1 MVFEPFNREI
11 RKRRIIMSILNSVSG
26 LINRV
31 KFQTVKHSPEIL
43 VVAGVAGMVAS
54 TVIACKRTT
63 KLNDILEKRAEQLKM
78 IQDSL
83 EDDTISEEEYNE
95 QDAKNDVRI
104 ITVQTAFQIAKLYA
118 PAVILGAVSIGCIF
132 SSHNIL
138 NKRNLAL
145 AAAYQAV
152 DKGWKEYRKR
162 IVDKFGEEFEKEIK
176 YGVESSDVEEEY
188 TDEKGKK
195 KTKTVTEKTIDITKN
210 PYAKFFDESCPDWE
224 KNPEY
229 NLMFLQAQERYAN
242 DLLKSRGHLFLNEV
256 YDMLGIERTK
266 AGQVIGWRY
275 DTKNS
280 NLHNCVDFGI
290 YKPENDANRRFI
302 NGLENVI
309 LLDFNVDGNIL
320 GDM

>member
-1 MVFEPFNREI
+1 
-11 RKRRIIMSILNSVSG
+11 MSILNSVSG
-26 LINRV
+26 LVNRV

-83 EDDTISEEEYNE
+83 KDESISEEEYSE
-95 QDAKNDVRI
+95 QDAKNDMKI
-104 ITVQTAFQIAKLYA
+104 ITVQTAFQVAKLYA

-162 IVDKFGEEFEKEIK
+162 IVDKFGEEFEKEIR
-176 YGVESSDVEEEY
+176 YGVESTDVEEEY

-195 KTKTVTEKTIDITKN
+195 KTKTVEEKSIDISKN

-242 DLLKSRGHLFLNEV
+242 DLLRSRGHLFLNEV

-266 AGQVIGWRY
+266 AGQVIGWKY

-280 NLHNCVDFGI
+280 ALHNFIDFGI

>member
-1 MVFEPFNREI
+1 
-11 RKRRIIMSILNSVSG
+11 MSILNSVSG
-26 LINRV
+26 LVNRV

-54 TVIACKRTT
+54 TIIACKQTT
-63 KLNDILEKRAEQLKM
+63 KLKDIIDKRAEQLKM

-83 EDDTISEEEYNE
+83 NDESISEDEYSE

-104 ITVQTAFQIAKLYA
+104 ITVQTAVQVAKLYA

-145 AAAYQAV
+145 TAAYQAV
-152 DKGWKEYRKR
+152 DKGWAEYRKR
-162 IVDKFGEEFEKEIK
+162 IAAKFGEEFEKEIR
-176 YGVESSDVEEEY
+176 YGVESKDVEEEY

-195 KTKTVTEKTIDITKN
+195 KTKTVTETTMDITKN
-210 PYAKFFDESCPDWE
+210 PYAKFFDESCPDWQ

-242 DLLKSRGHLFLNEV
+242 DLLRSRGHLYLNEV

-266 AGQVIGWRY
+266 AGQVIGWKF
-275 DTKNS
+275 DTKN
-280 NLHNCVDFGI
+280 LTGHHNYVDFGI
-290 YKPENDANRRFI
+290 YKPESDANRRFV

>member
-1 MVFEPFNREI
+1 
-11 RKRRIIMSILNSVSG
+11 MSILNSVSG

-63 KLNDILEKRAEQLKM
+63 KLNDILEKRVEQLKM

-83 EDDTISEEEYNE
+83 KDESISEEEYSE
-95 QDAKNDVRI
+95 HDAKNDIRI
-104 ITVQTAFQIAKLYA
+104 ITVQTAFQVAKLYA

-152 DKGWKEYRKR
+152 DKGWAEYIKR
-162 IVDKFGEEFEKEIK
+162 IAAKFGEEFEKEIR
-176 YGVESSDVEEEY
+176 YGVESSDVEEEH
-188 TDEKGKK
+188 TDDKGKK
-195 KTKTVTEKTIDITKN
+195 KTTTITEKSIDISNN

-242 DLLKSRGHLFLNEV
+242 DLLRSRGHLFLNEV

-266 AGQVIGWRY
+266 AGQVIGWKY
-275 DTKNS
+275 DAKNS
-280 NLHNCVDFGI
+280 DLHNSVDFGI
-290 YKPENDANRRFI
+290 FKLENDANRRFV

-320 GDM
+320 GEM

>member
-1 MVFEPFNREI
+1 
-11 RKRRIIMSILNSVSG
+11 MSILNSVSG
-26 LINRV
+26 LVNRV

-54 TVIACKRTT
+54 TVIACKRTI

-83 EDDTISEEEYNE
+83 KDESISEEEYSE
-95 QDAKNDVRI
+95 QDAKNDMKI
-104 ITVQTAFQIAKLYA
+104 ITVQTAFQVAKLYA

-162 IVDKFGEEFEKEIK
+162 IVDKFGEEFEKEIR
-176 YGVESSDVEEEY
+176 YGVESTDVEEEY

-195 KTKTVTEKTIDITKN
+195 KTKTVEEKSIDISKN

-242 DLLKSRGHLFLNEV
+242 DLLRSRGHLFLNEV

-266 AGQVIGWRY
+266 AGQVIGWKY

-280 NLHNCVDFGI
+280 ALHNCIDFGI

>member
-1 MVFEPFNREI
+1 
-11 RKRRIIMSILNSVSG
+11 MSILNSVSG
-26 LINRV
+26 LVNRV

-63 KLNDILEKRAEQLKM
+63 KLNDILEKRAEQLTM

-83 EDDTISEEEYNE
+83 KDESISEEEYSE
-95 QDAKNDVRI
+95 QDAKNDMKI
-104 ITVQTAFQIAKLYA
+104 ITVQTAFQVAKLYA

-162 IVDKFGEEFEKEIK
+162 IVDKFGEEFEKEIR
-176 YGVESSDVEEEY
+176 YGVESTDVEEEY

-195 KTKTVTEKTIDITKN
+195 KTKTVEEKSIDISKN

-242 DLLKSRGHLFLNEV
+242 DLLRSRGHLFLNEV

-266 AGQVIGWRY
+266 AGQVIGWKY

-280 NLHNCVDFGI
+280 ALHNCIDFGI

>member
-1 MVFEPFNREI
+1 
-11 RKRRIIMSILNSVSG
+11 MSILNSVSG
-26 LINRV
+26 LVNRV

-83 EDDTISEEEYNE
+83 KDESISEEEYSE
-95 QDAKNDVRI
+95 QDAKNDMKI
-104 ITVQTAFQIAKLYA
+104 ITVQTAFQVAKLYA

-162 IVDKFGEEFEKEIK
+162 IVDKFGEEFEKEIR
-176 YGVESSDVEEEY
+176 YGVESTDVEEEY

-195 KTKTVTEKTIDITKN
+195 KTKTVEEKSIDISKN
-210 PYAKFFDESCPDWE
+210 QYAKFFDESCPDWE

-242 DLLKSRGHLFLNEV
+242 DLLRSRGHLFLNEV

-266 AGQVIGWRY
+266 AGQVIGWKY

-280 NLHNCVDFGI
+280 ALHNCIDFGI

>member
-1 MVFEPFNREI
+1 
-11 RKRRIIMSILNSVSG
+11 MSILNSVSG
-26 LINRV
+26 LVNRV
-31 KFQTVKHSPEIL
+31 KFQTIKHSPEIL

-83 EDDTISEEEYNE
+83 DDDTISEEEYSE
-95 QDAKNDVRI
+95 QDAKNDVKI
-104 ITVQTAFQIAKLYA
+104 ITIQTAFQVAKLYA
-118 PAVILGAVSIGCIF
+118 PAVILGVASIGCIF

-162 IVDKFGEEFEKEIK
+162 IVDKFGEEFEKEIR

-242 DLLKSRGHLFLNEV
+242 DLLRSRGHLFLNEV

-266 AGQVIGWRY
+266 VGQVIGWKY

-280 NLHNCVDFGI
+280 ALHNCVDFGI

-302 NGLENVI
+302 NGIENVI

-320 GDM
+320 GEM

>member
-1 MVFEPFNREI
+1 
-11 RKRRIIMSILNSVSG
+11 MSILNSVSG
-26 LINRV
+26 LVNRV
-31 KFQTVKHSPEIL
+31 KFHTMKHSPEIL

-83 EDDTISEEEYNE
+83 EDDTISEEEYSE
-95 QDAKNDVRI
+95 QDAKNDVKI
-104 ITVQTAFQIAKLYA
+104 ITIQTAFQVVKLYA
-118 PAVILGAVSIGCIF
+118 PAVILGVASIGCIF

-152 DKGWKEYRKR
+152 DKGWAEYRKR
-162 IVDKFGEEFEKEIK
+162 IAAKFGEEFEKEIR

-210 PYAKFFDESCPDWE
+210 PYSKFFDESCPDWQ

-242 DLLKSRGHLFLNEV
+242 DLLRSRGHLFLNEV

-266 AGQVIGWRY
+266 SGQVIGWKY

-280 NLHNCVDFGI
+280 ALHNRVDFGI
-290 YKPENDANRRFI
+290 FKPENDANRRFV
-302 NGLENVI
+302 NGIENVI

-320 GDM
+320 GEM

>member
-1 MVFEPFNREI
+1 
-11 RKRRIIMSILNSVSG
+11 MSILNSVAG
-26 LINRV
+26 IVNRV

-43 VVAGVAGMVAS
+43 VVAGVAGMVAT
-54 TVIACKRTT
+54 TVIACKQTT
-63 KLNDILEKRAEQLKM
+63 KLNDILEKRKEQLKM

-83 EDDTISEEEYNE
+83 KDESISEEEYSE

-104 ITVQTAFQIAKLYA
+104 ITIQTAVEVAKLYA
-118 PAVILGAVSIGCIF
+118 PAVILGVVSIGCIF

-138 NKRNLAL
+138 NKRNIAL

-162 IVDKFGEEFEKEIK
+162 IVDKFGEEFEKEIR
-176 YGVESSDVEEEY
+176 YGVESKEVEEEY

-195 KTKTVTEKTIDITKN
+195 KTKTVEEKSIDISKN
-210 PYAKFFDESCPDWE
+210 PYAKFFDSSCPDWE

-229 NLMFLQAQERYAN
+229 NLMFLQAQQRYAN
-242 DLLKSRGHLFLNEV
+242 DLLISRGHLFLNEV

-266 AGQVIGWRY
+266 AGQVIGWKY
-275 DTKNS
+275 DVKNPA
-280 NLHNCVDFGI
+280 LHNCVDFGI
-290 YKPENDANRRFI
+290 YKPESDANRRFI

>member
-1 MVFEPFNREI
+1 
-11 RKRRIIMSILNSVSG
+11 MSILNSISG
-26 LINRV
+26 LVNRV

-54 TVIACKRTT
+54 TIIACKQTT
-63 KLNDILEKRAEQLKM
+63 KLKDIIDKRAEQLQM

-83 EDDTISEEEYNE
+83 NDESISEDEYSE

-104 ITVQTAFQIAKLYA
+104 ITAQTAVQVAKLYA

-138 NKRNLAL
+138 NKRNIAL

-162 IVDKFGEEFEKEIK
+162 IANKFGEEFEKEIR
-176 YGVESSDVEEEY
+176 YGVESTDVEEEY

-195 KTKTVTEKTIDITKN
+195 KTKTVTETTMDITKN
-210 PYAKFFDESCPDWE
+210 PYAKFFDESCPDWQ

-242 DLLKSRGHLFLNEV
+242 DLLRSRGHLFLNEV

-266 AGQVIGWRY
+266 AGQVIGWKY
-275 DTKNS
+275 DAKNS
-280 NLHNCVDFGI
+280 ALHNCVDFGI
-290 YKPENDANRRFI
+290 YKPENDANRRFV

>member
-1 MVFEPFNREI
+1 
-11 RKRRIIMSILNSVSG
+11 MSILNSVSG
-26 LINRV
+26 LVNRV
-31 KFQTVKHSPEIL
+31 KFQTIKHSPEIL

-83 EDDTISEEEYNE
+83 DDDTISEEEYSE
-95 QDAKNDVRI
+95 QDAKNDVKI
-104 ITVQTAFQIAKLYA
+104 ITIQTAFQVAKLYA
-118 PAVILGAVSIGCIF
+118 PAVILGVASIGCIF
-132 SSHNIL
+132 YSHNIL

-162 IVDKFGEEFEKEIK
+162 IVDKFGEEFEKEIR

-242 DLLKSRGHLFLNEV
+242 DLLRSRGHLFLNEV

-266 AGQVIGWRY
+266 VGQVIGWKY

-280 NLHNCVDFGI
+280 ALHNCVDFGI

-302 NGLENVI
+302 NGIENVI

-320 GDM
+320 GEM

>member
-1 MVFEPFNREI
+1 
-11 RKRRIIMSILNSVSG
+11 MSILNSVSG
-26 LINRV
+26 LVNRV

-83 EDDTISEEEYNE
+83 KDESISEEEYSE
-95 QDAKNDVRI
+95 QDAKNDMKI
-104 ITVQTAFQIAKLYA
+104 ITVQTAFQVAKLYA

-162 IVDKFGEEFEKEIK
+162 IVDKFGEEFEKEIR
-176 YGVESSDVEEEY
+176 YGVESTDVEEEY

-195 KTKTVTEKTIDITKN
+195 KTKTVEEKSIDISKN

-242 DLLKSRGHLFLNEV
+242 DLLRSRGHLFLNEV

-266 AGQVIGWRY
+266 AGQVIGWKY

-280 NLHNCVDFGI
+280 ALHNCIDFGI

>member
-1 MVFEPFNREI
+1 
-11 RKRRIIMSILNSVSG
+11 MSILNSVSG
-26 LINRV
+26 LVNRV
-31 KFQTVKHSPEIL
+31 KFHTMKHSPEIL

-83 EDDTISEEEYNE
+83 EDDTISEEEYSE
-95 QDAKNDVRI
+95 QDAKNDVKI
-104 ITVQTAFQIAKLYA
+104 ITIQTAFQVAKLYA

-162 IVDKFGEEFEKEIK
+162 IVDKFGEEFEKEIR

-242 DLLKSRGHLFLNEV
+242 DLLRSRGHLFLNEV

-266 AGQVIGWRY
+266 VGQVIGWKY

-280 NLHNCVDFGI
+280 ALHNCVDFGI

-302 NGLENVI
+302 NGIENVI

-320 GDM
+320 GEM